1 MFLCILA
8 IHVNSKLGV
17 IMQEAMELMDASGFL
32 PGVQW
37 QETKLNTNF
46 YLMMKPKA
54 CTLKAWCLARGILP
68 RSLPPTKM

>member
-1 MFLCILA
+1 MT
-8 IHVNSKLGV
+8 VQG
-17 IMQEAMELMDASGFL
+17 AMELMDASGFL

-54 CTLKAWCLARGILP
+54 YTLEEWC
-68 RSLPPTKM
+68 